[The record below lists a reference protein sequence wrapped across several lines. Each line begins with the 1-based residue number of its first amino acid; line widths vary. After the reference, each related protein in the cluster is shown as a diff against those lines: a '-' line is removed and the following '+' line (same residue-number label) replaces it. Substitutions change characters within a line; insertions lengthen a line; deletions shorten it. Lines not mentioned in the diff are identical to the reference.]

1 MAIKTNYEKN
11 GSKYFRVTAS
21 IGRDSSGKLI
31 RKEFYGKSKKEAE
44 QKRDEY
50 LEDVRAG
57 ANNRSTIQLG
67 TFLYTWLFEVVKLS
81 VKPSTFERYEGIY
94 RNYIKDTALYTL
106 ILKDVSTMQIQKHYN
121 KLFSDGCTSSM
132 IYNLNKL
139 LKKFFNY
146 CVLQGYIVRNP
157 CDAKKIIIPEDTT
170 KNKTREIEVFTDE
183 ELERL
188 KNEIKGD
195 RLEALYLLA
204 LGTGMREGELLG
216 LKWQDINYDEQ
227 TIDIKR
233 SVKNVA
239 NIDSN
244 GNKRYQIV
252 VQAPKTRGSARTI
265 PMPSKLITSLKN
277 HKRMQ
282 LQEKFRAGSSYND
295 NDFIFTTELGTNI
308 DASNLLKK
316 FKKILLKAN
325 IPYRKFHAL
334 RHTFATKLFENDV
347 PIKTVQELL
356 GHSNMSITANI
367 YTHVMPKKKTTAVE
381 TLNKY
386 FI

>member
-1 MAIKTNYEKN
+1 
-11 GSKYFRVTAS
+11 
-21 IGRDSSGKLI
+21 
-31 RKEFYGKSKKEAE
+31 
-44 QKRDEY
+44 
-50 LEDVRAG
+50 
-57 ANNRSTIQLG
+57 
-67 TFLYTWLFEVVKLS
+67 
-81 VKPSTFERYEGIY
+81 
-94 RNYIKDTALYTL
+94 
-106 ILKDVSTMQIQKHYN
+106 
-121 KLFSDGCTSSM
+121 M
-132 IYNLNKL
+132 IHNLNKL
-139 LKKFFNY
+139 LKKFFNF
-146 CVLQGYIVRNP
+146 CVTQGYIVRNP
-157 CDAKKIIIPEDTT
+157 CDAKKVIIPGDA
-170 KNKTREIEVFTDE
+170 TRSKECVIEVFTDGE
-183 ELERL
+183 IEKL
-188 KNEIKGD
+188 KNAIKGD
-195 RLEALYLLA
+195 RLEILYLLA
-204 LGTGMREGELLG
+204 LGTGMRQGEILG

-233 SVKNVA
+233 SIKNVA
-239 NIDSN
+239 HIDSEDK
-244 GNKRYQIV
+244 KRYEFV
-252 VQAPKTRGSARTI
+252 VQTPKTKRSIRTI
-265 PMPSKLITSLKN
+265 PIPSNLIVPLKN
-277 HKRMQ
+277 HRKAQ